1 MAIVLADTGANAI
14 LVAAFNAQNLSLRL
28 FVNNV
33 TPTDASTPA
42 TFTEASGG
50 GYAAKTLTG
59 GSWTGSNVGGIEQV
73 AYALQTWTFSA
84 ALSGNATIYG
94 YYVTNAAG
102 TVLWYADAQTPFT
115 PTASGSDQ
123 YALTPAVQLSKG
135 TPS

>member
-1 MAIVLADTGANAI
+1 MPIVLADTGANAI
-14 LVAAFNAQNLSLRL
+14 LLAAFNGQNLSMRL

-33 TPTDASTPA
+33 TPTDASTIA

-73 AYALQTWTFSA
+73 AYALQTWSFSS
-84 ALSGNATIYG
+84 ALTGNATIYG

-102 TVLWYADAQTPFT
+102 TVLWYADAQVPFT

-123 YALTPAVQLSKG
+123 YSVPPVYQLSKG
-135 TPS
+135 TPT